1 MKHMN
6 YLAVIFA
13 IMLSMIIIPSCGSDS
28 DEWFD
33 PEVPENTDGDSDSD
47 NTQPPVDY
55 SKGDVMFE
63 DGVYENKD
71 GTMRII
77 VDGYN
82 LTIQT
87 ISNGQVEKE
96 TKYTY
101 YIKDGYFYLYYNN
114 ILKAQKRYKDGQ
126 GVAVLG
132 DFHKIS

>member
-28 DEWFD
+28 DDWFD

-47 NTQPPVDY
+47 NTQPTVDY
-55 SKGDVMFE
+55 STGDVMFE
-63 DGVYENKD
+63 DGVYENKN

-82 LTIQT
+82 LTMQEL
-87 ISNGQVEKE
+87 SNGQVKKE

-114 ILKAQKRYKDGQ
+114 RLNAQKRYKDGQ

>member
-114 ILKAQKRYKDGQ
+114 RLNAQKRYKDGQ

>member
-47 NTQPPVDY
+47 NAQPPVDY

-63 DGVYENKD
+63 DGVYENKN

-82 LTIQT
+82 LTMQEL
-87 ISNGQVEKE
+87 SNGQVKKE

-101 YIKDGYFYLYYNN
+101 YIKDGYFSLYYNN
-114 ILKAQKRYKDGQ
+114 MLKAQKRYKDGQ

>member
-47 NTQPPVDY
+47 NTQPTVDY
-55 SKGDVMFE
+55 STGDVMFE
-63 DGVYENKD
+63 DGVYENKN

-82 LTIQT
+82 LTMQEL
-87 ISNGQVEKE
+87 SNGQVKKE

>member
-1 MKHMN
+1 
-6 YLAVIFA
+6 
-13 IMLSMIIIPSCGSDS
+13 
-28 DEWFD
+28 
-33 PEVPENTDGDSDSD
+33 
-47 NTQPPVDY
+47 
-55 SKGDVMFE
+55 
-63 DGVYENKD
+63 
-71 GTMRII
+71 MRII

-87 ISNGQVEKE
+87 ISNGQVKKE

-114 ILKAQKRYKDGQ
+114 MLKAQKRYKDGQ

>member
-28 DEWFD
+28 DDWFD
-33 PEVPENTDGDSDSD
+33 PEMPENVDGDSDSD

-63 DGVYENKD
+63 DGVYENNN
-71 GTMRII
+71 GTIRII

-82 LTIQT
+82 LTMQEL
-87 ISNGQVEKE
+87 SNGQVKKE

-114 ILKAQKRYKDGQ
+114 MLKAQKRYKDGQ

>member
-63 DGVYENKD
+63 DGVYENKN

-82 LTIQT
+82 LTMQEL
-87 ISNGQVEKE
+87 SNGQVKKE

-114 ILKAQKRYKDGQ
+114 MLKAQKRYKDGQ

>member
-33 PEVPENTDGDSDSD
+33 PEVPENTDGDNDSD

-82 LTIQT
+82 LTMQEL
-87 ISNGQVEKE
+87 SNGQVKKE

-114 ILKAQKRYKDGQ
+114 MLKAQKRYKDGQ

>member
-33 PEVPENTDGDSDSD
+33 PEVPENTDGDNGED

-63 DGVYENKD
+63 DGVYENKN

-82 LTIQT
+82 LTMQEL
-87 ISNGQVEKE
+87 SNGQVKKE

-114 ILKAQKRYKDGQ
+114 MLKAQKHYKDGQ

>member
-71 GTMRII
+71 GTIRII
-77 VDGYN
+77 INGYN
-82 LTIQT
+82 LTMQILL
-87 ISNGQVEKE
+87 NGQVKE
-96 TKYTY
+96 EREYTY
-101 YIKDGYFYLYYNN
+101 YIKDGYFSLYYNN
-114 ILKAQKRYKDGQ
+114 MLKAHKPYKDGQ

>member
-28 DEWFD
+28 DDWFD

-71 GTMRII
+71 GTIRII
-77 VDGYN
+77 INGYN
-82 LTIQT
+82 LTMQEL
-87 ISNGQVEKE
+87 SNGQVKKE

-114 ILKAQKRYKDGQ
+114 MLKAQKRYKDGQ

>member
-1 MKHMN
+1 MKHLN
-6 YLAVIFA
+6 FLTVILA

-28 DEWFD
+28 DDWFD
-33 PEVPENTDGDSDSD
+33 PEMPENTDGDNGDD
-47 NTQPPVDY
+47 NTQPTVDY
-55 SKGDVMFE
+55 STGDVMFE
-63 DGVYENKD
+63 DGVYENKN

-87 ISNGQVEKE
+87 LSNGQVVKE
-96 TKYTY
+96 SKYTY
-101 YIKDGYFYLYYNN
+101 YIKDGMFYLFYNN
-114 ILKAQKRYKDGQ
+114 KLNAQKSYKEGQ

>member
-71 GTMRII
+71 GTIRII
-77 VDGYN
+77 INGYN
-82 LTIQT
+82 LTMQEL
-87 ISNGQVEKE
+87 SNGQVKKE

-114 ILKAQKRYKDGQ
+114 MLKAQKRYKDGQ

>member
-63 DGVYENKD
+63 DGVYENKY
-71 GTMRII
+71 GAQNEAYKGERGRKIPKA
-77 VDGYN
+77 VY
-82 LTIQT
+82 LQRVAR
-87 ISNGQVEKE
+87 VEAVRSTQNE
-96 TKYTY
+96 TFT
-101 YIKDGYFYLYYNN
+101 
-114 ILKAQKRYKDGQ
+114 
-126 GVAVLG
+126 
-132 DFHKIS
+132 